1 VKVYEAM
8 AKAFAA
14 EGTTVVF
21 DLMGDA
27 NMYWLNALDR
37 LGVEIYDVRHEGAGL
52 AMADGWGRVTGEPGV
67 CSTTSGPG
75 TAQLATTLVVA
86 SRARTPLVA
95 FCGDVDEGDRH
106 NAQHF
111 DQRRFAEASEA
122 GYVRVT
128 SASAAQDAVR
138 EAFSRARLESR
149 PVVLSAAQDLQDE
162 PFSGESD
169 YVPAERGD
177 PPGPPDSRSLETA
190 ADMLSQ
196 SERPVVILGRG
207 AMHSDADD
215 VAPRLG
221 ERIGAVLM
229 TTLLAKNWLNDR
241 PFHAGI
247 AGGYGTRTAR
257 ELLAGADCVLAVG
270 ATLSPYTTDRGA
282 LIRNA
287 QVIRIDSRP
296 EEPDGSGRMADCYV
310 EGDARR
316 GLELLDELLER
327 RSVDSVGYRTDD
339 VRARL
344 ETAFADPVEF
354 ELEPGT
360 VDPREACLA
369 LDEEMPGHVGL
380 VLGSGQQVRFA
391 TMLLRRP
398 RPYVVAQHHFGC
410 IGQGLT
416 TAMGAVVA
424 TGKRPAVV
432 VEGDAGLMMHLAEFE
447 TAVRYDLPL
456 FVVVM
461 NDEALGAEYH
471 KSVAVGLDPRL
482 TRISTPDL
490 GAVGIALGGR
500 GALVRSVDDLRAA
513 AAGFVAAPVPTLV
526 DVRIS
531 REVLSIPYRRAYRH
545 EDV

>member
-1 VKVYEAM
+1 MRVYEAM
-8 AKAFAA
+8 AQAFAA
-14 EGTTVVF
+14 EGTSAVF

-52 AMADGWGRVTGEPGV
+52 AMADGWARVTGEPGV
-67 CSTTSGPG
+67 CSATSGPG

-86 SRARTPLVA
+86 SRARTPVVA

-128 SASAAQDAVR
+128 SAATAQDAVR
-138 EAFSRARLESR
+138 EAFTRARLSSR
-149 PVVLSAAQDLQDE
+149 PIVLSAAQDLQLE
-162 PFSGESD
+162 PFPGD
-169 YVPAERGD
+169 GAYERAD
-177 PPGPPDSRSLETA
+177 VEQSAPTLDSASLAAA
-190 ADMLSQ
+190 ADILAEST
-196 SERPVVILGRG
+196 RPVLVLGRG
-207 AMHSDADD
+207 AMRAGAGDA
-215 VAPRLG
+215 ATRLA
-221 ERIGAVLM
+221 ERVGAVLM
-229 TTLLAKNWLNDR
+229 TTLLAKNWLNDQ

-257 ELLAGADCVLAVG
+257 ELLAGADCILAVG

-282 LIRNA
+282 LIRGA
-287 QVIRIDSRP
+287 RVIRLDARP
-296 EEPDGSGRMADCYV
+296 EHPDGSGRMADCYL
-310 EGDARR
+310 EADARR

-327 RSVDSVGYRTDD
+327 RSVTSVGYRIDE

-344 ETAFADPVEF
+344 ESAFDDPAEF

-369 LDEEMPGHVGL
+369 LDEEMPGEVGL

-424 TGKRPAVV
+424 TGKRPAFV

-447 TAVRYDLPL
+447 TAVRYDLPV
-456 FVVVM
+456 FVAVM
-461 NDEALGAEYH
+461 NDQALGAEYH

-500 GALVRSVDDLRAA
+500 GALVRSVDDLRTAA
-513 AAGFVAAPVPTLV
+513 AEFVASPAPTLV